1 MLRLIYMIR
10 SCLNRALIEVKECRA
25 GGGDDH
31 APLDSRPSFPLIF
44 RHLW

>member
-1 MLRLIYMIR
+1 MLRLIYIIP
-10 SCLNRALIEVKECRA
+10 SCLNRALIEVEESRA

-31 APLDSRPSFPLIF
+31 APLDSCPSFPLIF